1 MSLSGSYS
9 SSKGKSTT
17 QASGSQDEN
26 WDWGP
31 WKPQADQ
38 LRNVWDEA
46 QGQYQRGVPQGD
58 RYAGQSQ
65 EQQDAYRQGH
75 DWASG
80 RAAEGA
86 DQYGMMDRWGDLY
99 QQHQDRTNQ
108 WGGMVDSLWGTSAGD
123 LQQEASRLAQNDPY
137 VNQAIDQ
144 SWGNV
149 NRQLDRRLGGAGG
162 INDVASATGNMDS
175 SRAGVAEGVARS
187 EATTAGQQ
195 AELAMRQ
202 RAYDQAQGLV
212 GQQMDRRMGVAG
224 MYEPDEGYGLGLVQ
238 GGQQIDAAN
247 DQRQRQ
253 FYSDM
258 EASGQGMTA
267 QDQIARDNE
276 YSRWADEWG
285 NVQNY
290 NDIVGGQNWGQQGN
304 RRTDTESWSNTK
316 NKSSGWSLGGSV
328 GF

>member
-1 MSLSGSYS
+1 MSLSGSVSNSNTKSSNYS
-9 SSKGKSTT
+9 RGTN
-17 QASGSQDEN
+17 DEN

-31 WKPQADQ
+31 WAPQGENLQ
-38 LRNVWDEA
+38 RGWDEA
-46 QGQYQRGVPQGD
+46 RRQYERGVPEGD
-58 RYAGQSQ
+58 RYAQQSP
-65 EQQDAYRQGH
+65 EQRDAYRRGH

-86 DQYGMMDRWGDLY
+86 DRYGMMDRWGDLY

-108 WGGMVDSLWGTSAGD
+108 WGGMVDSIWGTTAGD
-123 LQQEASRLAQNDPY
+123 LQGEAAQLAQNDPY
-137 VNQAIDQ
+137 ANQSIAQ
-144 SWGNV
+144 SWENV

-162 INDVASATGNMDS
+162 INDVAASTGNMDS

-195 AELAMRQ
+195 AELGVRQ

-212 GQQMDRRMGVAG
+212 GAQMDRRMGVAG
-224 MYEPDEGYGLGLVQ
+224 MYEPDEGYGMGLLQ
-238 GGQQIDAAN
+238 GGQQIDTTN
-247 DQRQRQ
+247 DARQRG

-258 EASGQGMTA
+258 EAAGAGMTA
-267 QDQIARDNE
+267 GEQINRDNE

-290 NDIVGGQNWGQQGN
+290 NDIVGSQNWGQQG
-304 RRTDTESWSNTK
+304 RRRSEQESISRGRSNT
-316 NKSSGWSLGGSV
+316 SGWSLGGSI